1 MSKFRFFLLKFG
13 HKVKIYSNFGHIISK
28 CWFFPV
34 EIVEFLRR
42 STDNRPINWMI
53 VSTGDSNRRYL
64 DDHFQR
70 IGCCC
75 LPRDC
80 SENNWAPAMIYL
92 GTGSI
97 IGITCGILAA
107 WYSWWPLT
115 PPRKQIFFFFLN
127 NNDNIQLIM

>member
-1 MSKFRFFLLKFG
+1 MFPLRPALLCLCVVLIG
-13 HKVKIYSNFGHIISK
+13 STEAADDGATLGIDWLRVCKVVGVAIVVTLLVTLLAPL
-28 CWFFPV
+28 PV
-34 EIVEFLRR
+34 YVVLYLCGCFKT
-42 STDNRPINWMI
+42 S
-53 VSTGDSNRRYL
+53 DSNRRYL

-107 WYSWWPLT
+107 WYSW
-115 PPRKQIFFFFLN
+115 
-127 NNDNIQLIM
+127 